1 MGGDPRPIS
10 SLGALDGGSD
20 RDKLLSV
27 CLSSVACLS
36 SVCRLPPMTIWFH
49 QGLFDFSQETFIFP
63 NLCSKPCQLSRP
75 ASQPSNGPHTLTG
88 LRYTYPKLYVF
99 LLHVPCKIDFS
110 EIIVLFLKQKSHI
123 SNAFDSF
130 FAPLYK
136 GAKNISKALEIWYVC
151 FKNNTRNSL
160 KSISQGTCNKNTY
173 NLG

>member
-1 MGGDPRPIS
+1 MRSIAWLASWPAVWHGCWLAGQPTSEP
-10 SLGALDGGSD
+10 A
-20 RDKLLSV
+20 
-27 CLSSVACLS
+27 
-36 SVCRLPPMTIWFH
+36 
-49 QGLFDFSQETFIFP
+49 SQPTSEP
-63 NLCSKPCQLSRP
+63 ASHPASQQPCQPASQP
-75 ASQPSNGPHTLTG
+75 ASQPSNGAHTLTC

-136 GAKNISKALEIWYVC
+136 GAKNISKALEIWDVC